1 MVPIFNP
8 AFAALVAGAVV
19 ASIVD
24 IRTRRIPNELTAAM
38 ATIGIGLAAMGF
50 SGMSVWASIGGLA
63 LGLALMMPGHL
74 LGATGA
80 GDVKLMAAVGAVVG
94 PSTVVTAF
102 LLTALAGG
110 VLAVAVA
117 LRRRQLVNAI
127 AGTRRLI
134 AAPSGAHQEILAA
147 PAAHR
152 FAYGPA
158 IAIGSVLAGLM
169 G

>member
-1 MVPIFNP
+1 LPSIFSP
-8 AFAALVAGAVV
+8 AFAALVAGALI

-24 IRTRRIPNELTAAM
+24 IRTRRIPNELTAAL
-38 ATIGIGLAAMGF
+38 ATIGVGLAAMGL
-50 SGMSVWASIGGLA
+50 SGMSVWASLAGLA
-63 LGLALMMPGHL
+63 VGLALMMPGHL

-80 GDVKLMAAVGAVVG
+80 GDVKLMAAIGSVLG
-94 PSTVVTAF
+94 PSTVVTAVV
-102 LLTALAGG
+102 LTALAGG
-110 VLAVAVA
+110 VLAIGIA
-117 LRRRQLVNAI
+117 LRRRRLADMI

-158 IAIGSVLAGLM
+158 IAIGSVMAALIG
-169 G
+169 